1 MPTRLWRCLL
11 ILALAWT
18 TPALA
23 LDRDVLLDQA
33 NILLL
38 PRERAIPPLELVD
51 QDGQRFDTRSLQ
63 GRWHIL
69 FFGFT
74 ACPDICPTT
83 LSDMRRLFSQ
93 LPKETRDQLQ
103 LVLITAD
110 PARATPQQLKTYL
123 DYYRGGFNGL
133 TGDMEQLQRLS
144 RALGLPFV
152 PASETQGDY
161 SVSHS
166 GNLAL
171 VGPDGTLRGH
181 IRAPLQLEGLRRM
194 LPQIVDTE
202 R

>member
-93 LPKETRDQLQ
+93 LPKVTRDQLQ

-110 PARATPQQLKTYL
+110 PARDTPQQLKTYL